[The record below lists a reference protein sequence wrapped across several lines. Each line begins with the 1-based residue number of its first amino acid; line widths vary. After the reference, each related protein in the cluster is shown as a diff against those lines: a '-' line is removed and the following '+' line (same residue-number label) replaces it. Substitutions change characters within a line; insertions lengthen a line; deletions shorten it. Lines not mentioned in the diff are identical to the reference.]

1 MNHARPAIQC
11 CADTSVPAVRAL
23 LYLTVT
29 NASWLFHINTAAGL
43 LACSTA
49 SKTAFPF
56 PVAEVLLPGFV
67 IAAYSDEIAQ
77 VLHLFP
83 FSPENIHFPT
93 PLFIV
98 PTILTYKLVLSILP
112 TVPRRIHPQYIQRNR
127 NRRNAGASRDRH
139 R

>member
-1 MNHARPAIQC
+1 MLRRH
-11 CADTSVPAVRAL
+11 SVPAARAL

-43 LACSTA
+43 LAHSIA

-56 PVAEVLLPGFV
+56 PVAEVFLPGFV

-83 FSPENIHFPT
+83 FSPEKHSFSDTAVYCPNHLNI
-93 PLFIV
+93 
-98 PTILTYKLVLSILP
+98 
-112 TVPRRIHPQYIQRNR
+112 
-127 NRRNAGASRDRH
+127 
-139 R
+139 